1 MLSLFRWKIR
11 SRLCSASRNKNN
23 HLCGLFKSQASDG
36 TCSVGAVVAISVCPT
51 WCRSCLLKCFTQQG
65 QESFTWCSGHTT
77 SHCRGVT
84 LTEKRHELHMGII
97 TLSLLGVFSQFFLYK
112 WFVSWFFCHMIIY
125 FQMWF
130 LHEQFLF
137 ACNLSTEIIFMCDF
151 FLLMKHLFSHMINFF
166 SHVILLHWIHLNGFI
181 YFHVIFHD
189 FSIVFIIHC
198 MYI

>member
-23 HLCGLFKSQASDG
+23 HLCGLFKSQAWDG

-112 WFVSWFFCHMIIY
+112 WFIFHGFSATWLFTFKCDFYMSSFFLHATFLQKLFSCVTFFYLWNICFHTWLISFRMWFFC
-125 FQMWF
+125 
-130 LHEQFLF
+130 
-137 ACNLSTEIIFMCDF
+137 T
-151 FLLMKHLFSHMINFF
+151 
-166 SHVILLHWIHLNGFI
+166 GFI
-181 YFHVIFHD
+181 
-189 FSIVFIIHC
+189 
-198 MYI
+198 